1 MEPELENSEISNF
14 KKPFKNKCENV
25 KRFTDEQV
33 KLLESMFK
41 LGTKIEPREKLKLA
55 RELGLQPRQV
65 AIWFQNK
72 RARWKSKQLEH
83 EYRILQSNFDNLNM
97 QFESLKTEKERLLI
111 QVSYLISLVKI
122 LTLLLPRNLWKRIKF
137 VFFFFSKQL
146 ETLNDQLENNN
157 ARGSGSQDSRD
168 SELQHT
174 SPENGFTELE
184 LKDCSGSKF
193 DHKSINEEDDDT
205 RDKYFTPKEESEFW
219 NLEELG
225 DNNSLEHWCVG
236 LGSISNSKLWDF

>member
-1 MEPELENSEISNF
+1 MEPELEKSETPNF
-14 KKPFKNKCENV
+14 KRPLKKKCENV

-33 KLLESMFK
+33 RLLESMFK
-41 LGTKIEPREKLKLA
+41 LGTKIEPREKLQLA
-55 RELGLQPRQV
+55 RDLGLQPRQV

-83 EYRILQSNFDNLNM
+83 EYRILQSKFDNLNM

-111 QVSYLISLVKI
+111 Q
-122 LTLLLPRNLWKRIKF
+122 
-137 VFFFFSKQL
+137 L
-146 ETLNDQLENNN
+146 ETLNDQLENNL
-157 ARGSGSQDSRD
+157 ARGSRSQDSRD
-168 SELQHT
+168 SELHT
-174 SPENGFTELE
+174 SPENGFADLE
-184 LKDCSGSKF
+184 LKDSPGCSNSRFG
-193 DHKSINEEDDDT
+193 HKRVNEEDDDT
-205 RDKYFTPKEESEFW
+205 AEETDKYFTPKEEAEFW

>member
-1 MEPELENSEISNF
+1 MEPELEISEISNF
-14 KKPFKNKCENV
+14 KKPFKNKCENI

-83 EYRILQSNFDNLNM
+83 EYRILQSKFDNLNM

-111 QVSYLISLVKI
+111 
-122 LTLLLPRNLWKRIKF
+122 
-137 VFFFFSKQL
+137 QL

-168 SELQHT
+168 SEMLLHT

-184 LKDCSGSKF
+184 LKDCSGSRF
-193 DHKSINEEDDDT
+193 DHKSVNEEDDDT
-205 RDKYFTPKEESEFW
+205 RDKFFTPKEESEFW

-225 DNNSLEHWCVG
+225 DNNSLEHWSVG

>member
-33 KLLESMFK
+33 KLLETMFK

-122 LTLLLPRNLWKRIKF
+122 LTLLLPRNLWKRINF
-137 VFFFFSKQL
+137 VLFFFK
-146 ETLNDQLENNN
+146 TV
-157 ARGSGSQDSRD
+157 
-168 SELQHT
+168 
-174 SPENGFTELE
+174 
-184 LKDCSGSKF
+184 
-193 DHKSINEEDDDT
+193 
-205 RDKYFTPKEESEFW
+205 
-219 NLEELG
+219 G
-225 DNNSLEHWCVG
+225 D
-236 LGSISNSKLWDF
+236 IK

>member
-1 MEPELENSEISNF
+1 MEPELETSNF
-14 KKPFKNKCENV
+14 KKPLKKKCENV

-41 LGTKIEPREKLKLA
+41 IGTKIEPREKLKLA
-55 RELGLQPRQV
+55 RDLGLQPRQV

-83 EYRILQSNFDNLNM
+83 EYRILQSKFDNLNM
-97 QFESLKTEKERLLI
+97 QYESLKAEKERLLI
-111 QVSYLISLVKI
+111 E
-122 LTLLLPRNLWKRIKF
+122 
-137 VFFFFSKQL
+137 L
-146 ETLNDQLENNN
+146 ETLNDQVENSN
-157 ARGSGSQDSRD
+157 ARGSTSQDSRD
-168 SELQHT
+168 SELHT
-174 SPENGFTELE
+174 SPENGFTDLE
-184 LKDCSGSKF
+184 LKDCSGCTNSRF
-193 DHKSINEEDDDT
+193 GHKSVNEEEDDAIEGT
-205 RDKYFTPKEESEFW
+205 DKFFTPKEEAEFW

>member
-1 MEPELENSEISNF
+1 MEPQLDNSEISNF
-14 KKPFKNKCENV
+14 KKKNKCENA

-83 EYRILQSNFDNLNM
+83 EYRLLQSKFDNLNM

-111 QVSYLISLVKI
+111 QVSYLISLAKI
-122 LTLLLPRNLWKRIKF
+122 LTLLLSRNLWKGIKF
-137 VFFFFSKQL
+137 VFCFFSQ
-146 ETLNDQLENNN
+146 
-157 ARGSGSQDSRD
+157 
-168 SELQHT
+168 
-174 SPENGFTELE
+174 
-184 LKDCSGSKF
+184 
-193 DHKSINEEDDDT
+193 
-205 RDKYFTPKEESEFW
+205 
-219 NLEELG
+219 
-225 DNNSLEHWCVG
+225 NSWRH
-236 LGSISNSKLWDF
+236 

>member
-1 MEPELENSEISNF
+1 MEPQLDNSEISNF
-14 KKPFKNKCENV
+14 KKKNKCENA

-83 EYRILQSNFDNLNM
+83 EYRLLQSKFDNLNM

-111 QVSYLISLVKI
+111 
-122 LTLLLPRNLWKRIKF
+122 
-137 VFFFFSKQL
+137 QL

-157 ARGSGSQDSRD
+157 ARGSGSQDSR
-168 SELQHT
+168 EGEMLLHR
-174 SPENGFTELE
+174 ELE
-184 LKDCSGSKF
+184 MKDCSGSRF
-193 DHKSINEEDDDT
+193 DHKSVNEEDDET
-205 RDKYFTPKEESEFW
+205 REGRDKYFTPKEEAEFW

-225 DNNSLEHWCVG
+225 DNNSLQHWCVG
-236 LGSISNSKLWDF
+236 LASISNSKLWDF

>member
-1 MEPELENSEISNF
+1 
-14 KKPFKNKCENV
+14 
-25 KRFTDEQV
+25 
-33 KLLESMFK
+33 MFK

-97 QFESLKTEKERLLI
+97 QFESLKTEKERLL
-111 QVSYLISLVKI
+111 
-122 LTLLLPRNLWKRIKF
+122 
-137 VFFFFSKQL
+137 KQL

-184 LKDCSGSKF
+184 LKDCSGSRF
-193 DHKSINEEDDDT
+193 DHKSVNEEDDDT